1 MTCTFFGH
9 RDTPPE
15 AESRLR
21 TILLDLIVNKGADS
35 FYVGNQGNFD
45 TMARRLLSDLS
56 EEYPITFTVVLAYL
70 PKEKT
75 DDPERTIYPEGLENV
90 PPRFAVSYRNK
101 WMLERADVVITYVS
115 RSFGGAAKYKD
126 LAGKRGKNVIEVS
139 AANE

>member
-1 MTCTFFGH
+1 MVCTFFGH
-9 RDTPPE
+9 RTAPDSIRPILHNTLTHLIEKGVDT
-15 AESRLR
+15 
-21 TILLDLIVNKGADS
+21 

-45 TMARRLLSDLS
+45 AMARRLLSDLS

-139 AANE
+139 AADE